1 MYTTYGSVKLEP
13 PQPKAYEIA
22 SRLSGQS
29 VNNSL
34 STLAGYSLTWSFDQ
48 KVTFGSILTALR
60 AAEIDPKYLKELD
73 AKAIFSKA
81 KRRMLK
87 ERTIDIVT
95 DEGRYTVFQ
104 LTKKHC
110 TSDGDKPL
118 MEYVYECQI
127 TLDTDTGYISCPE
140 DYDIQARARE
150 LFDEAGT
157 TRGDSEISKMLIAY
171 LETEADIHAWN
182 KKKGV
187 VYFVPARYETVVGKL
202 ELFFESLNVPFA
214 PLPVFF
220 GSERGNKA
228 MQIAVSST
236 ITKLVADLN
245 ECVEGWD
252 EHTRDDTIRRKIK
265 LWRELEHKTL
275 GLGDYLQAE
284 RDTMMKL
291 LADAKVSMIER
302 ISDLRPE

>member
-1 MYTTYGSVKLEP
+1 MHTTTIQSYSPVRT
-13 PQPKAYEIA
+13 AREI
-22 SRLSGQS
+22 
-29 VNNSL
+29 VNELRDTDTDTSL
-34 STLAGYSLTWSFDQ
+34 SPLAGYSLTWSIDQ
-48 KVTFGSILTALR
+48 KVSFGRILNALR
-60 AAEIDPKYLKELD
+60 AAEIDEKYLKELD
-73 AKAIFSKA
+73 AKATFSKA

-95 DEGRYTVFQ
+95 DEGRYVVFQ
-104 LTKKHC
+104 LTKKYC
-110 TSDGDKPL
+110 SNDGSKPL

-127 TLDTDTGYISCPE
+127 TLDTDIGIISCPE
-140 DYDIQARARE
+140 DKDIEAKARI
-150 LFDEAGT
+150 LFEEAGC

-182 KKKGV
+182 RKKGV
-187 VYFVPARYETVVGKL
+187 VYFVPAKHETVVGRL

-220 GSERGNKA
+220 GTKRGNKA
-228 MQIAVSST
+228 MQLAVSST
-236 ITKLVADLN
+236 ITKLVTDFN
-245 ECVEGWD
+245 DCVEGWD

-275 GLGDYLQAE
+275 GLGDYLQTE
-284 RDTMMKL
+284 RDAMMKL
-291 LADAKVSMIER
+291 LADAKVTMIER